1 MTRKQQNQPLVRK
14 PTKKIADSRR
24 VRYGNGMAPAKVV
37 RAPDAAIAD
46 TGAIRFGNGMAPAS
60 LRK

>member
-1 MTRKQQNQPLVRK
+1 MKTKKQPVVSK

-24 VRYGNGMAPAKVV
+24 VRFGTGSAPAKLA
-37 RAPDAAIAD
+37 RGADAAIAD
-46 TGAIRFGNGMAPAS
+46 TGAIRFGTGSAPAI